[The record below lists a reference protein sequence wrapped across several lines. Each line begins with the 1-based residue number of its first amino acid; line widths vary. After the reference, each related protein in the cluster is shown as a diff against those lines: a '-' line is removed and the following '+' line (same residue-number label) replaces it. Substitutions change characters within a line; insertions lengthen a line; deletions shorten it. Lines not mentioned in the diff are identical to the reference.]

1 MSRMAGFETSS
12 VRTQRYRDGLR
23 RRGLRPVQIWVPDT
37 RAPGFAAEI
46 RRQCK
51 LINAADRQENLM
63 AWVEDV
69 SVFDEDDPA

>member
-1 MSRMAGFETSS
+1 MTGSASS
-12 VRTQRYRDGLR
+12 STRTQRYRDGLR
-23 RRGLRPVQIWVPDT
+23 RRGLRPMQIWVPDI

-46 RRQCK
+46 KRQCE

-69 SVFDEDDPA
+69 SVFDEDDRA

>member
-1 MSRMAGFETSS
+1 M
-12 VRTQRYRDGLR
+12 
-23 RRGLRPVQIWVPDT
+23 QIWVPDI

-46 RRQCK
+46 KRQCE

-69 SVFDEDDPA
+69 SVFDEDDRA